1 MKSLSALAGLAL
13 LVGASSAKKCRD
25 ISVPVT
31 ISATNIAFNFAPP
44 ADNIEA
50 IDFVLNITQP
60 AGTFGQSFA
69 RGVSDTSLPDTIV
82 YTRRL
87 TT

>member
-50 IDFVLNITQP
+50 IT
-60 AGTFGQSFA
+60 SFSTS
-69 RGVSDTSLPDTIV
+69 RSLPAP
-82 YTRRL
+82 L
-87 TT
+87 ASPLPGA